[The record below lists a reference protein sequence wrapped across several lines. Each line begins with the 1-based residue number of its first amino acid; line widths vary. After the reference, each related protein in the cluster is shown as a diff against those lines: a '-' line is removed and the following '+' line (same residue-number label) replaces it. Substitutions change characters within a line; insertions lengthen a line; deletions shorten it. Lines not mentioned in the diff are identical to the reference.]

1 MVQCSRKSAGRQAR
15 RKDGIV
21 KMGDVFIERMVKKK
35 FESTDMLVTAGIFLA
50 VLVVALIGFVVGFM
64 IVPIPMLSLLVAGGA
79 GFGGYKLISM
89 RLLEYEYSLTNGY
102 VAVDKIM
109 NRSSRKRMTSFECS
123 TAEDIGQYA
132 QNEARLKNQSFDA
145 RIFATEYSDHRD
157 AWYMIVRSGKTG
169 KTLFV
174 FNPDEELLEGI
185 KKFIPRQL
193 KFGESGRNGR
203 RAQRRWGGPPASRC
217 GGVFP
222 SGAKGS

>member
-1 MVQCSRKSAGRQAR
+1 
-15 RKDGIV
+15 
-21 KMGDVFIERMVKKK
+21 MGDVFIERMVKKK

-79 GFGGYKLISM
+79 GFG
-89 RLLEYEYSLTNGY
+89 RLQADFPCGFLEYEYSLTNGY

-132 QNEARLKNQSFDA
+132 QNEARLKNQSFDT

-169 KTLFV
+169 EDAVLCSTRMKSCWRGL
-174 FNPDEELLEGI
+174 
-185 KKFIPRQL
+185 R
-193 KFGESGRNGR
+193 SSS
-203 RAQRRWGGPPASRC
+203 PAS
-217 GGVFP
+217 
-222 SGAKGS
+222 

>member
-35 FESTDMLVTAGIFLA
+35 FESTDMLVTVGIFLA

-109 NRSSRKRMTSFECS
+109 NRASRKRMTAFECS
-123 TAEDIGQYA
+123 SAEDIGEYQK
-132 QNEARLKNQSFDA
+132 NEARLKNQSFDA
-145 RIFATEYSDHRD
+145 RIFATEYADHRNS
-157 AWYMIVRSGKTG
+157 WYMIVRSQKTG
-169 KTLFV
+169 KTLVV
-174 FNPDEELLEGI
+174 FDPDEEMQEAI
-185 KKFIPRQL
+185 KRFIPKTL
-193 KFGESGRNGR
+193 KWEKFGRG
-203 RAQRRWGGPPASRC
+203 
-217 GGVFP
+217 
-222 SGAKGS
+222 

>member
-1 MVQCSRKSAGRQAR
+1 MFKKIRRAAGAAKGWDCKNGR
-15 RKDGIV
+15 R
-21 KMGDVFIERMVKKK
+21 FIERMVKK
-35 FESTDMLVTAGIFLA
+35 SSSHGHAGNSRHFLA

-145 RIFATEYSDHRD
+145 RILPRSTAT
-157 AWYMIVRSGKTG
+157 TG
-169 KTLFV
+169 M
-174 FNPDEELLEGI
+174 PGI
-185 KKFIPRQL
+185 
-193 KFGESGRNGR
+193 
-203 RAQRRWGGPPASRC
+203 
-217 GGVFP
+217 
-222 SGAKGS
+222 